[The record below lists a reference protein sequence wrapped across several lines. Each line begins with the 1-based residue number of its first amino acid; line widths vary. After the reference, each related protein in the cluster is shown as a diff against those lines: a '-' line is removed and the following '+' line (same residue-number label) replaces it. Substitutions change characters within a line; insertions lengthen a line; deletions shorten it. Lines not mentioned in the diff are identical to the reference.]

1 MAKLTI
7 LFVILVSLS
16 FTGCWSMGPWTV
28 ARDRFDYA
36 AAISESWK
44 TQTLL
49 NLVKIRYAD
58 APVFLDVAS
67 IINQYALQ
75 AQLGFGLGWF
85 SLPPGDS
92 QTVTGSGAYA
102 ERPTITYSPLMGAKF
117 TRSMMTPIPP
127 AALFSLMQANWP
139 APFLFRLCVKAV
151 NGIYN
156 RTTAQLAARAADPD
170 FYALLEALQ
179 RIQQA
184 GAVGLR
190 VGGAK
195 GETVTVVLGRL
206 GDAAIEADR
215 QFLRKTL
222 GLNPEATEFQIAF
235 GALARNDQEIAVL
248 SRSMLEILAELASN
262 IEVPAADVEAQW
274 VMPTPA
280 KDVAAGP
287 YATPLLQV
295 HSGSARPAYAFVAVP
310 YHNSWFWI
318 DGRDFPSKRTFSL
331 IMILFT
337 LVEPP
342 TKEEAPI
349 VTIPIG

>member
-1 MAKLTI
+1 MTRFSI
-7 LFVILVSLS
+7 LITVLVLAGL
-16 FTGCWSMGPWTV
+16 TGCVSMGPWTV

-44 TQTLL
+44 SQTLL

-67 IINQYALQ
+67 VVNQYALQ
-75 AQLGFGLGWF
+75 AQIGFGLGWLF
-85 SLPPGDS
+85 PPASNS
-92 QTVTGSGAYA
+92 QTVTGTGAYA
-102 ERPTITYSPLMGAKF
+102 ERPTITYSPLLGGKF
-117 TRSMMTPIPP
+117 TQMMMTPIPP
-127 AALFSLMQANWP
+127 AALFSLIQANTP
-139 APFLFRLCVKAV
+139 VPFLFRLCVKAI

-156 RTTAQLAARAADPD
+156 RTGGQLQARRADPD
-170 FYALLEALQ
+170 FYALLEAFQ
-179 RIQQA
+179 RIQQS
-184 GAVGLR
+184 GAMGLR
-190 VGGAK
+190 VE
-195 GETVTVVLGRL
+195 GEKEKAVTIVLGRP

-215 QFLRKTL
+215 QFIRKTL
-222 GLNPEATEFQIAF
+222 GLNPNATEFQLAF
-235 GALARNDQEIAVL
+235 GALARNDREIAVL
-248 SRSMLEILAELASN
+248 TRSMLEILAELASN
-262 IEVPAADVEAQW
+262 IEVPAADVEEQW
-274 VMPTPA
+274 VLPTLPEDA
-280 KDVAAGP
+280 EAGP

-337 LVEPP
+337 LVEPA

-349 VTIPIG
+349 LTLPLG

>member
-7 LFVILVSLS
+7 LVALLVSLS
-16 FTGCWSMGPWTV
+16 FLGCVSMGPWTV

-44 TQTLL
+44 SQTLL

-67 IINQYALQ
+67 IINQYALT

-92 QTVTGSGAYA
+92 QTVTGTGAYA
-102 ERPTITYSPLMGAKF
+102 ERPTITYSPLTGAKF

-139 APFLFRLCVKAV
+139 IPFLFRLCVKAI

-156 RTTAQLAARAADPD
+156 RTASQLVARAADPD
-170 FYALLEALQ
+170 FYALLEAMQ

-184 GAVGLR
+184 GALGLR
-190 VGGAK
+190 VEGAK
-195 GETVTVVLGRL
+195 GEIVTVVLGRL
-206 GDAAIEADR
+206 GDAAIEVDR
-215 QFLRKTL
+215 QFIRKTL
-222 GLNPEATEFQIAF
+222 GLNPDATEFQLAF
-235 GALARNDQEIAVL
+235 GALAKNDQEIAVL
-248 SRSMLEILAELASN
+248 TRSMLEILAELASN
-262 IEVPAADVEAQW
+262 IEVPAADVAEQW
-274 VMPTPA
+274 VLPTPA
-280 KDVAAGP
+280 ADVEAGA

-295 HSGSARPAYAFVAVP
+295 HSGGARPAYAFVAVP

-337 LVEPP
+337 LVEPA